1 MLPIF
6 VINLDGS
13 TERLSKVEQE
23 LHKIGASFERVSA
36 VDGRV
41 MTEAERLQHYSP
53 ELNASN
59 YYKALTPGEIGCY
72 LSHRKVWKLIV
83 ERKLPAAIVL
93 EDDFLAQS
101 DLSGVQ
107 ALVDAKQ
114 TFDYVK
120 LSDHPNRPRKTSSLK
135 LLGKSELVM
144 FDKIPARTCAQ
155 VVSANGAELL
165 LKHSEKFGRPV
176 DIDLQYWWEKE
187 ITVLGIKPFA
197 FAPAPDVQSDI
208 SAIQNRSSVKKHP
221 FRRIRQQLSF
231 KLNNALRSPQNLPK
245 NSAK

>member
-23 LHKIGASFERVSA
+23 LQKIGVSFERVSA
-36 VDGRV
+36 VDGRI
-41 MTEAERLQHYSP
+41 MTESERLQHYSP

-72 LSHRKVWKLIV
+72 LSHRKVWQLIV
-83 ERKLPAAIVL
+83 ERALPAAIIL
-93 EDDFLAQS
+93 EDDFLAQG
-101 DLSGVQ
+101 DLTGVQ
-107 ALVDAKQ
+107 AFVDTKQ
-114 TFDYVK
+114 AFDYVK
-120 LSDHPNRPRKTSSLK
+120 LSDHPNRPRKTTALK
-135 LLGKSELVM
+135 LIGKSELVA
-144 FDKIPARTCAQ
+144 FDKPPARTCAQ
-155 VVSANGAELL
+155 LVSTRGAEQL

-187 ITVLGIKPFA
+187 ITVLGIKPFP

-208 SAIQNRSSVKKHP
+208 TAIQSRSTVKQHP

-231 KLNNALRSPQNLPK
+231 KLNNALRSPK
-245 NSAK
+245 Y